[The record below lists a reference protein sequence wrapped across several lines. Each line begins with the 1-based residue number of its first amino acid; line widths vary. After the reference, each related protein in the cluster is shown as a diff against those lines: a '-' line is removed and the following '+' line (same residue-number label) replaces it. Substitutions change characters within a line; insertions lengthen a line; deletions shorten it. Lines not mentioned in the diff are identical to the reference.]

1 MLEVPQS
8 GGEVLPIFTK
18 DGLFMPVNYSVLMS
32 VYYKEHPD
40 YLRQSMQ
47 SIYDQ
52 TIPTDDFVLVCD
64 GPLTPELDAVIAD
77 MSLQFGPRLNVC
89 RLLKNGGLGKALNF
103 GIGQCKNDLV
113 ARMDSDDISRPDRC
127 EKEIKM
133 LIAHPEISILGGFI
147 EEFIEDTNHICSMRV
162 VPEKQNDI
170 LRFAKKRNPFNH
182 VSVMYRKSAVESVGS
197 YKSFFLLEDYYLWI
211 RMLNNGHQGY
221 NLQEPLVWVRV
232 GRDMYKRRGGWKYVQ
247 SQRNLFKY
255 MAQTGFITGRQSQ
268 IQSVVRLI
276 GAVVPNWIRAI
287 LFKTM
292 LRK

>member
-1 MLEVPQS
+1 
-8 GGEVLPIFTK
+8 
-18 DGLFMPVNYSVLMS
+18 MPVNYSVLMS

-64 GPLTPELDAVIAD
+64 GPLTPELDTVIAD
-77 MSLQFGPRLNVC
+77 MQQQFGPRLNVC

-147 EEFIEDTNHICSMRV
+147 EEFIEDTNHICSMRA
-162 VPEKQNDI
+162 VPEKQDEI

-232 GRDMYKRRGGWKYVQ
+232 GRDMYKRRGGWEYFL
-247 SQRNLFKY
+247 SQRKLLCY
-255 MAQTGFITGRQSQ
+255 MHQSKFITYSQ
-268 IQSVVRLI
+268 YLMGTFIRL
-276 GAVVPNWIRAI
+276 GVAMAPNNFRSFIFNNI
-287 LFKTM
+287 LR
-292 LRK
+292 RKLNKNSMGGGNSI